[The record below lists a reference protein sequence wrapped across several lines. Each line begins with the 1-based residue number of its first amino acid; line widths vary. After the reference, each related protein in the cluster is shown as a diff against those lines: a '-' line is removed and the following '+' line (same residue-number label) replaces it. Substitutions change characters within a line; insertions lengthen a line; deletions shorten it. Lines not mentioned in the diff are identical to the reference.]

1 MLKQSLWVSALLL
14 IACGDHIPSDP
25 GVAAPIPPHDV
36 PSGLCCQLTSYV
48 DPYWG
53 LQRYE
58 CSVDSGDYSAIPWLC
73 NVAPDASANLMDCE
87 NPQCVI
93 GMPCQGQNGYGVVL
107 ACDAVI
113 W

>member
-1 MLKQSLWVSALLL
+1 MKRFIILLCL
-14 IACGDHIPSDP
+14 AGCSSSPDPSP
-25 GVAAPIPPHDV
+25 GVEAPVPPHDV
-36 PSGLCCQLTSYV
+36 PSGLCCQLTSDV

-87 NPQCVI
+87 NPSCVV
-93 GMPCQGQNGYGVVL
+93 GMSCQGQNGFGVVL
-107 ACDAVI
+107 ACDTVVY
-113 W
+113 